1 MIHIFS
7 WITIILPTI
16 MIPVIPG
23 IIEAQTTLPSKE
35 ANRGNYCLKQD
46 EALLEFAVTDSTAIV
61 FATVGDSTLLAIQ
74 SLNPLFWMAHQSFR
88 KKIKSADKR
97 GFDIAGQ
104 ILYLFLIRP
113 IQDFII
119 GKRRLIIK
127 TDDRLSE
134 LPFEALIRPDDER
147 SLHIGTALHYLIRDY
162 EIIYHSKQDFGQD
175 AVFNTADE
183 NTMIPVNAQF
193 SFMGFSPVFHNNAG
207 LSELPDSRQEIA
219 EIGSLFRQQGL
230 TSWLVYED
238 YSEKEYFKTVAC
250 MGKIVHLSTHY
261 LTEAPNKGYGGFLF
275 SGYDPSVT
283 VDGKNE
289 GILTIEEIKGLQLQ
303 ADLIVLNACAS
314 GIVKHNSGVRDYT
327 LPEVFIKAGAR
338 NILSTLWNVT
348 DHLAGDFM
356 INFYRLC
363 LSGKTYSQA
372 LREVKLQMISCP
384 ETALP
389 TIWAPYILTA
399 R

>member
-1 MIHIFS
+1 MINIFS

-16 MIPVIPG
+16 IIPVIPG
-23 IIEAQTTLPSKE
+23 IIEAQTTLPSME
-35 ANRGNYCLKQD
+35 ANRMKHCLKQD
-46 EALLEFAVTDSTAIV
+46 EVLLEFAVTDSTAIV
-61 FATVGDSTLLAIQ
+61 CATAGDSTLLASQ
-74 SLNPLFWMAHQSFR
+74 SLNPMFWMAHQSFR

-113 IQDFII
+113 IQDFIT

-127 TDDRLSE
+127 TDERLSE
-134 LPFEALIRPDDER
+134 LPFEALIRPDGR
-147 SLHIGTALHYLIRDY
+147 SFHLGTAPNYLIRDY
-162 EIIYHSKQDFGQD
+162 EIIYHSRQDFGQD
-175 AVFNTADE
+175 ALLKTADE
-183 NTMIPVNAQF
+183 ITMTPVTDQF
-193 SFMGFSPVFHNNAG
+193 SFMGFSPVFYNHTG
-207 LSELPDSRQEIA
+207 LSELPDSRKEIA